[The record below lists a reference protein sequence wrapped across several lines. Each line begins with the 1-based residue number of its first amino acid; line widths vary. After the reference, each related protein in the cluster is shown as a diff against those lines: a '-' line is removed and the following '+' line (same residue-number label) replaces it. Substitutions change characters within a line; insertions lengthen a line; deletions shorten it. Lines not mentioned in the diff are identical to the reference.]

1 MATQE
6 PLPVVYNPNLP
17 PESFDVVVIDECHRS
32 IYNLWR
38 QVIEYFDAYLTG
50 LTATPDNR
58 TYGFFQK
65 NAVSE
70 YSHEQ
75 AVADKVNV
83 GNEIYL
89 IETRITQSGETLK
102 AEQLVER
109 RERETRARRWEV
121 QDEQEEYTASQLD
134 RSVVNL
140 DQIRTVVRT
149 FRDARARPRRSSR
162 AQTGQVAQ
170 AYLAAVETGQGRAPR
185 TLPMRAGPHHRFG
198 IFPMQSSTAVLTM
211 TCSARTSF
219 GRGTPAPLRRR
230 LPNRRVETACEPERS
245 NFAKARRLLASGRR
259 AWRCRRRRTGA
270 CIGSG
275 IPPRGGCRRRVP
287 MRSLQWLEV
296 PVAWSERTGR
306 RGGRG
311 R

>member
-1 MATQE
+1 MAFIPNDDNRKFTELYNVQRLTSPYIAGDSQVVISTIQRMYATLKGEVLAEGAEEEHPEERTWRRKE

-38 QVIEYFDAYLTG
+38 QVIEYFDAYLIG

-58 TYGFFQK
+58 TYGFFQR
-65 NAVSE
+65 NVVSE

-149 FRDARARPRRSSR
+149 FRDKWPEIFPGRDELPKTLIFAKTDQPRRR
-162 AQTGQVAQ
+162 HCPD
-170 AYLAAVETGQGRAPR
+170 RP
-185 TLPMRAGPHHRFG
+185 AG
-198 IFPMQSSTAVLTM
+198 I
-211 TCSARTSF
+211 
-219 GRGTPAPLRRR
+219 
-230 LPNRRVETACEPERS
+230 
-245 NFAKARRLLASGRR
+245 
-259 AWRCRRRRTGA
+259 
-270 CIGSG
+270 
-275 IPPRGGCRRRVP
+275 
-287 MRSLQWLEV
+287 
-296 PVAWSERTGR
+296 R
-306 RGGRG
+306 RGQ
-311 R
+311 